1 MKLKLTLVLAFVLAS
16 AFSFRANA
24 QSIYFTDNGSATNV
38 SGYNSDYD
46 VAILDTL
53 FSSYPG
59 NKQVTWSVVKLS
71 GPSQWS
77 FTNCDAASCYSA
89 QSPYNYLSNYN
100 TPTPWTIAP
109 NTSGVFTFHVVL
121 RNIAGN
127 GVYKL
132 TAWVDGD
139 SMNTAV
145 SRMLN
150 INVTQAVGFSK
161 ISAPEVKL
169 YPIPAND
176 ILNVDLNN
184 FNAAKRVEVYN
195 LIGAKMGSYPVDGDS
210 NNSIPVNNLNPGM
223 YFVKVMDSR
232 NGILTTKTFQKR

>member
-1 MKLKLTLVLAFVLAS
+1 
-16 AFSFRANA
+16 
-24 QSIYFTDNGSATNV
+24 
-38 SGYNSDYD
+38 
-46 VAILDTL
+46 
-53 FSSYPG
+53 
-59 NKQVTWSVVKLS
+59 
-71 GPSQWS
+71 
-77 FTNCDAASCYSA
+77 
-89 QSPYNYLSNYN
+89 
-100 TPTPWTIAP
+100 
-109 NTSGVFTFHVVL
+109 VVL